1 MKTPDFLQKI
11 PVLSRIKFEKIIATL
26 GLREKG
32 IWRDYFFI
40 LLGSAI
46 MGFGIG
52 VFLVNAKVVP
62 GGVTG
67 LSMTVHYLT
76 NESVPVG
83 LMMWVFNIP
92 LFIWGI
98 AELGRRFGT
107 RTFFGFT
114 ISSFFV
120 DFFRGDVPGFE
131 FVHLHNR
138 QSVLTLVQNDFL
150 LAVLTGGVL
159 VGLGLGIIFKFK
171 GTTAG
176 TDVVAAVAQK
186 RWAIKPG
193 QCFMVVDFL
202 VIAVAGLVIY
212 FKDLSQER
220 PALTLSLYALFILF
234 ISARIIDVIID
245 GFDYARSATIISS
258 KPDQIAD
265 IITTQLER
273 GGTVIRGRGLYTNQD
288 RDMLYT
294 VLSRREIGKLVDRV
308 KQVDPDAFVIV
319 ENVHEVLGE
328 GFRPRI

>member
-1 MKTPDFLQKI
+1 M
-11 PVLSRIKFEKIIATL
+11 
-26 GLREKG
+26 
-32 IWRDYFFI
+32 
-40 LLGSAI
+40 
-46 MGFGIG
+46 
-52 VFLVNAKVVP
+52 
-62 GGVTG
+62 
-67 LSMTVHYLT
+67 
-76 NESVPVG
+76 
-83 LMMWVFNIP
+83 
-92 LFIWGI
+92 
-98 AELGRRFGT
+98 
-107 RTFFGFT
+107 
-114 ISSFFV
+114 
-120 DFFRGDVPGFE
+120 
-131 FVHLHNR
+131 
-138 QSVLTLVQNDFL
+138 
-150 LAVLTGGVL
+150 
-159 VGLGLGIIFKFK
+159 
-171 GTTAG
+171 
-176 TDVVAAVAQK
+176 AAVAQK